1 MINTFLGIAFE
12 SWVNIDG
19 DCPMTQQVSASDA
32 QLELGHGAGSLH
44 LVITQGGIN
53 KLLQVV
59 EAAAAEMRSRN
70 VTSGGPGPQ
79 LDATD
84 GRDRVVPTTSTSS

>member
-19 DCPMTQQVSASDA
+19 DCPMTNQVSASDA
-32 QLELGHGAGSLH
+32 QLELGHGAGALH
-44 LVITQGGIN
+44 LVITQGGLH

-59 EAAAAEMRSRN
+59 EAAAAEMHTLN
-70 VTSGGPGPQ
+70 VASGRGPQ
-79 LDATD
+79 PAATMV
-84 GRDRVVPTTSTSS
+84 GTK

>member
-19 DCPMTQQVSASDA
+19 DCPMTHQVSASDA
-32 QLELGHGAGSLH
+32 QLELGHGTGSLH
-44 LVITQGGIN
+44 LVITQGGLN

-59 EAAAAEMRSRN
+59 EAAAAEMHTRN
-70 VTSGGPGPQ
+70 VTSGGGPQ
-79 LDATD
+79 LAATMV
-84 GRDRVVPTTSTSS
+84 GTE

>member
-1 MINTFLGIAFE
+1 MIKTFLGIAFE

-19 DCPMTQQVSASDA
+19 DCPMTHQVSTSDT

-44 LVITQGGIN
+44 LVITQGGLH

-59 EAAAAEMRSRN
+59 EAAAAEMHTRN
-70 VTSGGPGPQ
+70 VTSDRGPQ
-79 LDATD
+79 PATTM
-84 GRDRVVPTTSTSS
+84 VETA